1 MRVWWFGPA
10 GGRARVSEV
19 VFGLARTFCCSS
31 GLGAWWVWLGAWWVW
46 LGAGVGG
53 VGVGWL
59 AGG

>member
-1 MRVWWFGPA
+1 LRVWWFGPA

-19 VFGLARTFCCSS
+19 VFGLARTFWCSF
-31 GLGAWWVWLGAWWVW
+31 GLGAWWVW